1 MFERGVD
8 YRAAMPQFEPDSYDK
23 NQKLFELL
31 RNIAEEKQA
40 TLAQVSLAWMMCK
53 KPYIVPIPG
62 SRRAERLKENFGAA
76 DVALTAEEVKDIDCA
91 LAGME
96 MSAVFGGH
104 PSVR

>member
-1 MFERGVD
+1 
-8 YRAAMPQFEPDSYDK
+8 MPQFEPDSYDK

-40 TLAQVSLAWMMCK
+40 TPAQVSLAWMMCK

-96 MSAVFGGH
+96 MSDVFGGH